1 MLEAVKISLTLT
13 LEIDPGH
20 APLCA
25 IRQLAEDGLA
35 TLKIALGDEIAQY
48 DPPPPAIVLHD
59 APRHRDGSASQQLI
73 PT

>member
-13 LEIDPGH
+13 LEVDPRH

-35 TLKIALGDEIAQY
+35 TLKIALADEIALY
-48 DPPPPAIVLHD
+48 DPPPPAAVPLD
-59 APRHRDGSASQQLI
+59 APRHLDGSASQQLVS
-73 PT
+73 T